1 VSAGQAREGALVG
14 VVLLWLLMVISALL
28 VVGVTQDVRERT
40 SELEVLRRE
49 AAELEVQ
56 WGQYLLE
63 QSTWASYA
71 RVEKIAREELEML
84 EPGSEQIIFVN
95 KEP

>member
-1 VSAGQAREGALVG
+1 MKSALGVRGTLFFVG
-14 VVLLWLLMVISALL
+14 LLWLLVVVSALL

-40 SELEVLRRE
+40 SDLEVLRRE

-71 RVEKIAREELEML
+71 RVEKVAREELGML
-84 EPGSEQIIFVN
+84 EPGPEQIIIVN

>member
-1 VSAGQAREGALVG
+1 
-14 VVLLWLLMVISALL
+14 MVISALL